1 LTFDTYKGIFGGLKK
16 KTKGP
21 NLQYLKKKKKKR
33 RQKSPDFF
41 TKSSNK
47 VAKIIKR
54 VLKIKN
60 KK

>member
-16 KTKGP
+16 KEKRP
-21 NLQYLKKKKKKR
+21 YFAIFKKKEKKR